1 MLECDSCGCYAAKP
15 GNDWVA
21 YHGDDSDG
29 IDESRGAV
37 FCPPCAAAEFGH
49 RDVAAKAESA
59 LAPAADGS
67 SSRRFARW
75 GLPCWFDS
83 VAVAAVSALAGIIA
97 IGRRPLWL
105 DEAFDVQ
112 WTHLGWHDYLSLT
125 FRSEMGQAVWLLL
138 LKPWLSIAGH
148 GEVAARAPSVLFA
161 AAACALL
168 VPVGR
173 TLLGGRLAGAAA
185 GLLMACSAFVVFWEQ
200 QARTYSLALFASVAV
215 TYLFLRAL
223 RSSGWRWWLLY
234 ALVGVVAVYTHF
246 FVGLVLV
253 AHAAA
258 ALTFRPRPGRPAVYA
273 GFIVVLLALPAAA
286 FAIDMSTARGFI
298 PPLTLDGFTAEL
310 HLLAGGRWAVAAA
323 AVAGAVLVAARVDRW
338 KAVLLIGWLVVPI
351 ATTAA
356 LSISHPSF
364 IARYLIGVVPAAS
377 LCGAYLL
384 TRTPRWWSAAAVVA
398 TCAWALGPVADWY
411 RSPFSEDWRAAAAY
425 VDTRRAESDH
435 LTVTSDWLT
444 LVSGYYMKSQPD
456 SRTIRGDVT
465 WVVTIPV
472 ERYRVD
478 QEIRSRGYV
487 IAVEKGFPSVVILKA
502 VRPQA

>member
-1 MLECDSCGCYAAKP
+1 M
-15 GNDWVA
+15 
-21 YHGDDSDG
+21 
-29 IDESRGAV
+29 
-37 FCPPCAAAEFGH
+37 
-49 RDVAAKAESA
+49 
-59 LAPAADGS
+59 
-67 SSRRFARW
+67 
-75 GLPCWFDS
+75 
-83 VAVAAVSALAGIIA
+83 VAAVSALAGIIA
-97 IGRRPLWL
+97 IGRKPLWL
-105 DEAFDVQ
+105 DEALDVQ

-173 TLLGGRLAGAAA
+173 TLLGSRQAGAAA
-185 GLLMACSAFVVFWEQ
+185 GLLMACSAFVVHWEQ
-200 QARTYSLALFASVAV
+200 QARTYTLALFASVAV

-258 ALTFRPRPGRPAVYA
+258 AFAFRPRPGRPAIYA
-273 GFIVVLLALPAAA
+273 GFTVVLLALPAAA
-286 FAIDMSTARGFI
+286 FAIDMSPARGFI

-310 HLLAGGRWAVAAA
+310 HLLAGGRWAIAAA
-323 AVAGAVLVAARVDRW
+323 AVAGAVLAAARVDRW
-338 KAVLLIGWLVVPI
+338 KALLLLGWLVVPL
-351 ATTAA
+351 AATAA
-356 LSISHPSF
+356 LSIGHPSF
-364 IARYLIGVVPAAS
+364 IARYLICVVPAAS

-384 TRTPRWWSAAAVVA
+384 TRIPRWWGAAAVVA

-425 VDTRRAESDH
+425 VDTSRAESDH
-435 LTVTSDWLT
+435 LTVTTDWLT
-444 LVSGYYMKSQPD
+444 LVSGYYMKSRPD
-456 SRTIRGDVT
+456 SRAIRGDVT
-465 WVVTIPV
+465 WVVTIPADRDRV
-472 ERYRVD
+472 EQD
-478 QEIRSRGYV
+478 IRSRGYDIRV
-487 IAVEKGFPSVVILKA
+487 KKDFPGVVVLKA
-502 VRPQA
+502 VRPLA

>member
-1 MLECDSCGCYAAKP
+1 MLECVSCGCYAAKP

-21 YHGDDSDG
+21 YHVDDFDG
-29 IDESRGAV
+29 IDGSRGAV
-37 FCPPCAAAEFGH
+37 FCPPCAAAEFGR
-49 RDVAAKAESA
+49 RDVAANGESA
-59 LAPAADGS
+59 LAPAAGGS
-67 SSRRFARW
+67 ISRRIARW
-75 GLPCWFDS
+75 GWPSSLDS
-83 VAVAAVSALAGIIA
+83 IAVAAVSAVAGIIA

-173 TLLGGRLAGAAA
+173 TLLGSRLAGAAA
-185 GLLMACSAFVVFWEQ
+185 GLLMACSAFVVLWEQ
-200 QARTYSLALFASVAV
+200 QARTYTLALFASVAV

-258 ALTFRPRPGRPAVYA
+258 AFTFRPRPGRPAVYA
-273 GFIVVLLALPAAA
+273 GFTVVLLALPAAA
-286 FAIDMSTARGFI
+286 FAIDTSPVRGFI
-298 PPLTLDGFTAEL
+298 PPLTLDGFTATL
-310 HLLAGGRWAVAAA
+310 HSLAGGRWAIAAA
-323 AVAGAVLVAARVDRW
+323 AIAGAVLIAARVERW
-338 KAVLLIGWLVVPI
+338 KAVLLISWLIVPL

-356 LSISHPSF
+356 LSIGHPSF
-364 IARYLIGVVPAAS
+364 IARYLICVVPAAS
-377 LCGAYLL
+377 LCAAYLL
-384 TRTPRWWSAAAVVA
+384 TRIPRWWGATAVVA

-425 VDTRRAESDH
+425 VDTRRAKGEH
-435 LTVTSDWLT
+435 LVVTSDWLT
-444 LVSGYYMKSQPD
+444 LVSGYYMNSQPD
-456 SRTIRGDVT
+456 SRAIRGDVT
-465 WVVTIPV
+465 WVVTIPAD
-472 ERYRVD
+472 RDRVD

-502 VRPQA
+502 VRPPA